1 MLQTFKTNI
10 NCGSC
15 VRSVTGFLDTLPGVT
30 LWRVDVSS
38 ADKVLSVEG
47 SVASDEI
54 VKAVREAGFDID
66 PIAA

>member
-15 VRSVTGFLDTLPGVT
+15 VRSVTGFLDDVPGIT
-30 LWRVDVSS
+30 IWRVDVEDP
-38 ADKVLSVEG
+38 DKILSVEG
-47 SVASDEI
+47 QVDEQLI
-54 VKAVREAGFDID
+54 VSAVREAGFDIE